1 MPIFQDVPP
10 KSKDSACGDV
20 DNKIKQLMKEPLVN
34 VKLFAAESRSRTLF
48 VLISGDRD
56 FAPEIKDIRSAGLD
70 IAVIHNPDNPLSPDM
85 VSLLAGKEWAPCA
98 WLNILNL
105 ARKKDVPISIVPMIK
120 PEHPPKTVIST
131 PVKAAPVVPSS
142 DSKAAATE
150 TIKIKFPTHKALFT
164 KGFELDSL
172 KISLEAICADIFV
185 ELQQSEPKKIE
196 LLVHFENPKD
206 ATPKN
211 KAEIQSVTRAYLDT
225 IYEIIFPL
233 YGVSHDMLRK
243 HPQYSS
249 LKSKCRVFSR
259 EFKVPDEKVEAS
271 VDPAST
277 ASKKAWFDLYDDESV
292 GVINVALLGTNEEK
306 LLEVK
311 RYLLSLSEQ
320 KIKIKIPNERLYLL
334 CQRAWPII
342 KPEAVVSSIS
352 KDEVTLTG
360 PQDAIDLAIAELQ
373 AKLRTIQQLKVNVP
387 KPNPKQ
393 SKAGLKM
400 ALKEDI
406 KLIYDDLRSNL
417 LLIHISDNVSAPAPV
432 VASALQ
438 SPKGKGSSTVAPA
451 VAPGAIPFSV
461 SVLTISPPV
470 MSFGALTEGK
480 ALTDSATEGS
490 SSEGAF
496 IDGSAIKQRLEK
508 LLKEYNERYVA
519 VSDIRKSLSTAPPVI
534 LKLLR
539 SNFPDLLGC
548 RVTQSGFLCLQGKVV
563 DIEEVVDFL
572 TVEPKT
578 EKATFAFIER
588 EKVFVDWC
596 KRNKRDVTTVIENL
610 SKKHPG
616 VKFVTH
622 ALKAT
627 VVVRLQ
633 GLLASLQP
641 ARSDAE
647 LKFDELNAK
656 LVKRS
661 LPMTPYDF
669 QFLHSDRAA
678 LEDKALKA
686 CVVLQHTVVAETATT
701 AVEDGC
707 VLLATAKFGVTELR
721 VMRGSMLDVCSQAI
735 LNPANPTLSHGAGAA
750 RAIRDAAG
758 EEIDQ
763 EGQKLLLEKSGGK
776 IPVGESVIT
785 KAYKLTE
792 RNQRLTHVIH
802 AVGPVYRSG
811 DAKERKLYRSTIHSA
826 LHLAMVN
833 DIKEV
838 AIPLFGSGV
847 YGWPCSVA
855 ATELVLAISEWLA
868 KSDSEMEQITLIDV
882 VEDTVIT
889 ILQSLRKFAERN
901 PNDDDTSSSD
911 VDDDLLVALPRIA
924 TPINSWSWEVAQ
936 NEQFK
941 LADKSWKDEN
951 GQSWVRYDYQQ
962 NLIIEGA
969 FGPNGLPPPVGNGV
983 IIRGDIGGILSDSK
997 FVPEGERSAV
1007 YAIFRDN
1014 CISDVSRK
1022 PYAFYQKNM
1031 KSSFRRAVRCDPFTP
1046 DMKIFGFN
1054 DVDDEEDVVVRP
1066 ISGDGVKV
1074 KSFDNGDLC
1083 PVIIIEDFLLSKA
1096 AVVDGSVQM
1105 KADTAANQK
1114 MINVFGTND
1123 AITAFDQK
1131 LSKLLKANAKESE
1144 PIDFPPSEPWNT
1156 LRLKLLSQLASLAI
1170 EVEVTDVSEYQVVL
1184 KTTGDLFLFKAV
1196 AAVTKFA
1203 KKLVDEMPDKEFA
1216 VQWPSYWENSA
1227 VSSSSDDTTRLYDVA
1242 QGSSEW
1248 EQVIEQL
1255 LWPKQTFNKKVVKVD
1270 RIQNPKAYAAYYT
1283 KLLFL
1288 ASKSNNRTG
1297 TLTEKANEKIMKHGT
1312 RNTEPSEIYKNDYG
1326 LDHKYSAAEGN
1337 YYGQAA
1343 YTAEDAEYSHSY
1355 RYNIPGSKPQ
1365 LSQILLV
1372 RVAAGNI
1379 FEVKQRTAEHTK
1391 WKRAPPGFDT
1401 VRGDVRDG
1409 NHFAIMVYSAE
1420 YAYPDYLVTYE
1431 A

>member
-1 MPIFQDVPP
+1 
-10 KSKDSACGDV
+10 
-20 DNKIKQLMKEPLVN
+20 MKEALVN

-70 IAVIHNPDNPLSPDM
+70 IAVIHSPDNPLSPDM
-85 VSLLAGKEWAPCA
+85 VSLLAGREWAPCA

-105 ARKKDVPISIVPMIK
+105 ARKKDVSTSVVPMIK
-120 PEHPPKTVIST
+120 SNHSPKVVVPT
-131 PVKAAPVVPSS
+131 PVKVIPTVVVVPSS
-142 DSKAAATE
+142 DSKATAE

-164 KGFELDSL
+164 KGFELDNL
-172 KISLEAICADIFV
+172 KISLEKICADIFV

-211 KAEIQSVTRAYLDT
+211 KTEIQTVTRAYLDT
-225 IYEIIFPL
+225 IHEIIFPL
-233 YGVSHDMLRK
+233 YGVSHDTLRK

-259 EFKVPDEKVEAS
+259 EFKVFDEKAEAS
-271 VDPAST
+271 VDPSVAAAT
-277 ASKKAWFDLYDDESV
+277 AKKAWFDQYDDESA
-292 GVINVALLGTNEEK
+292 GVINVALLGINEEK

-311 RYLLSLSEQ
+311 HYLLSLSEQ
-320 KIKIKIPNERLYLL
+320 KVKIKIPYERLYLL

-342 KPEAVVSSIS
+342 KPETVVSSIS
-352 KDEVTLTG
+352 KDEMTLIG
-360 PQDAIDLAIAELQ
+360 PQDAIDFAISELQ
-373 AKLRTIQQLKVNVP
+373 AKLRTIQQLKVSVP

-393 SKAGLKM
+393 SRAGLKM

-417 LLIHISDNVSAPAPV
+417 LLIHVSDNVSAPAV
-432 VASALQ
+432 VAAAASP
-438 SPKGKGSSTVAPA
+438 SPKGSKGASAVA
-451 VAPGAIPFSV
+451 VAPGALSFSV

-470 MSFGALTEGK
+470 TTSSDK
-480 ALTDSATEGS
+480 ALTGEKAITYSTSESNSSS
-490 SSEGAF
+490 SSESAF

-508 LLKEYNERYVA
+508 VLKEYSERYVA
-519 VSDIRKSLSTAPPVI
+519 IADIRKSLSTAPPVI
-534 LKLLR
+534 MKLVR

-548 RVTQSGFLCLQGKVV
+548 RVTQSGFVCLQGKAV

-578 EKATFAFIER
+578 EKATFTFIER

-596 KRNKRDVTTVIENL
+596 KRNKRDVTTVIEQL
-610 SKKHPG
+610 SKKHAG

-633 GLLASLQP
+633 GLLAALQP

-669 QFLHSDRAA
+669 QFLQSDQAA

-686 CVVLQHTVVAETATT
+686 CVVLHRAAVADTTTTTTTT

-721 VMRGSMLDVCSQAI
+721 VMRGSLLDVCSEAI

-750 RAIRDAAG
+750 KAIRDAAG
-758 EEIDQ
+758 DEIDK
-763 EGQKLLLEKSGGK
+763 EGNNLLLEKSGGK

-785 KAYKLTE
+785 KAYKVTE

-802 AVGPVYRSG
+802 AVGPVYRCG
-811 DAKERKLYRSTIHSA
+811 DAKERKMYRSTIHNA
-826 LHLAMVN
+826 LQLAMVN

-838 AIPLFGSGV
+838 AIPLFGAGV

-855 ATELVLAISEWLA
+855 ATELVLALSEWLA

-882 VEDTVIT
+882 VEDTVVT
-889 ILQSLRKFAERN
+889 ILQSLRKFAERV
-901 PNDDDTSSSD
+901 PNDDDTSSD
-911 VDDDLLVALPRIA
+911 LHDLLALPRIA

-941 LADKSWKDEN
+941 LGDKSWKDEN

-969 FGPNGLPPPVGNGV
+969 FSPNGLPPPTGEGV
-983 IIRGDIGGILSDSK
+983 VIRGDIGGILSDSK
-997 FVPEGERSAV
+997 YIPEGERSAV
-1007 YAIFRDN
+1007 YAIFRDK

-1022 PYAFYQKNM
+1022 PYLFYQRNM

-1054 DVDDEEDVVVRP
+1054 AVNDDEKDDDDIVHHTMSAP
-1066 ISGDGVKV
+1066 GVKAV
-1074 KSFDNGDLC
+1074 DVESFDSGDLC
-1083 PVIIIEDFLLSKA
+1083 PVVIIEDFLLSKA
-1096 AVVDGSVQM
+1096 AVVVDDDGVQM
-1105 KADTAANQK
+1105 KADTTTLNQK
-1114 MINVFGTND
+1114 AINVFGTNE
-1123 AITAFDQK
+1123 AINAFDQK
-1131 LSKLLKANAKESE
+1131 LSKLLKANTKESE

-1156 LRLKLLSQLASLAI
+1156 LRLKLLNHLASLAI
-1170 EVEVTDVSEYQVVL
+1170 EVEVTDVNEYQVVL
-1184 KTTGDLFLFKAV
+1184 STTGELFLFKAV

-1216 VQWPSYWENSA
+1216 VQWPLYWENSA
-1227 VSSSSDDTTRLYDVA
+1227 VSTSSDDTTRLYDIA
-1242 QGSSEW
+1242 QGSAEW
-1248 EQVIEQL
+1248 EHVIEQL
-1255 LWPKQTFNKKVVKVD
+1255 LWPKQTFNKKIVKVD

-1297 TLTEKANEKIMKHGT
+1297 TLTERANEKIMKHGT

-1343 YTAEDAEYSHSY
+1343 NTAEDAEYSHSY

-1379 FEVKQRTAEHTK
+1379 CEVKQRTAEHTK

-1431 A
+1431 AA